1 MFIKHLIGPRKGEV
15 EEVIF
20 DRARAK
26 VLAGEAE
33 DVYNQLGIAPK
44 PVSAA
49 AEPVYVGVDLSMK
62 SDIAVGPELVP
73 SKKKNRR

>member
-26 VLAGEAE
+26 VLSGEAE

-44 PVSAA
+44 PVSVAST
-49 AEPVYVGVDLSMK
+49 EPEIEVREFSR
-62 SDIAVGPELVP
+62 SDISSTFLVP
-73 SKKKNRR
+73 GKKKQRR

>member
-26 VLAGEAE
+26 VLSGEAE

-44 PVSAA
+44 AVSVAA
-49 AEPVYVGVDLSMK
+49 VPEVYAGVDLAEK
-62 SDIAVGPELVP
+62 SDIALSVH
-73 SKKKNRR
+73 SKKKFRR